1 VAVAA
6 LALMTTPRVRLRLVG
21 DGCERA
27 AIERQISRLGLADR
41 VEMVGF
47 RRDPTPELRAADVV
61 VISSRYDGMALILLE
76 AMACGAAIVATQ
88 VSGSSALDG
97 VGELV
102 PTEDPRALAEAVEAL
117 LADSDRCRFLG
128 RAARVR
134 AADHYPLHR
143 SVERNIALW
152 QALGASSPA
161 SRPAPKIRLLED
173 MDTTEGVG

>member
-1 VAVAA
+1 
-6 LALMTTPRVRLRLVG
+6 
-21 DGCERA
+21 
-27 AIERQISRLGLADR
+27 
-41 VEMVGF
+41 MVGF

-102 PTEDPRALAEAVEAL
+102 PTEDPRALAEA
-117 LADSDRCRFLG
+117 
-128 RAARVR
+128 
-134 AADHYPLHR
+134 
-143 SVERNIALW
+143 
-152 QALGASSPA
+152 LGASSPA